1 MRGNHDQ
8 PPQIVSSSQRHERIW
23 ADPDDLTMIGVTHEA
38 LALLQSKWRVDI
50 LVLLASGIR
59 RHARLVD
66 NLPGLT
72 KKVLSATLRSLEEDG
87 LVLRRVYAELP
98 VRVEYGLT
106 PLGWRMTELLMSL
119 YEWSL
124 DHRDELAAA
133 RARRDSLTRVEEL
146 AVGPLL
152 AA

>member
-1 MRGNHDQ
+1 MPGTLGQHLQ
-8 PPQIVSSSQRHERIW
+8 TSKPERIW
-23 ADPDDLTMIGVTHEA
+23 ADPDDLTMISATHDA

-87 LVLRRVYAELP
+87 LAVRRVYADLP

-124 DHRDELAAA
+124 DHGDELAAVRIGRHSTQEPEDVA
-133 RARRDSLTRVEEL
+133 IGS
-146 AVGPLL
+146 PL

>member
-1 MRGNHDQ
+1 MNETPTPAPHPAGSHRQ
-8 PPQIVSSSQRHERIW
+8 ERIW
-23 ADPDDLTMIGVTHEA
+23 ADPDDLAMIASTHDA
-38 LALLQSKWRVDI
+38 LALVQAKWRVDI

-72 KKVLSATLRSLEEDG
+72 KKVLSSTLRSLERDG
-87 LVLRRVYAELP
+87 LAYRRVYAELP
-98 VRVEYGLT
+98 VRIEYGLS
-106 PLGWRMTELLMSL
+106 PLGWQLTELLMAL

-124 DHRDELAAA
+124 ANGDDLAAA
-133 RARRDSLTRVEEL
+133 RLRDEHRDRPVSG
-146 AVGPLL
+146 AFDPLV

>member
-1 MRGNHDQ
+1 MRDHGNSL
-8 PPQIVSSSQRHERIW
+8 PIVSRPQRQERIW
-23 ADPDDLTMIGVTHEA
+23 ADPDDVRMIGVTHEA

-98 VRVEYGLT
+98 VRIEYGLT

-124 DHRDELAAA
+124 GHHDELAAA
-133 RARRDSLTRVEEL
+133 RARSNSPAGVEVD
-146 AVGPLL
+146 AVGPSL

>member
-1 MRGNHDQ
+1 MGGHSN
-8 PPQIVSSSQRHERIW
+8 PPQIVARPQRPERIW
-23 ADPDDLTMIGVTHEA
+23 ADPDDLAMIGATHEA

-124 DHRDELAAA
+124 GHRDELAAA
-133 RARRDSLTRVEEL
+133 RTHRDSLAEL
-146 AVGPLL
+146 EALVVDPSL
-152 AA
+152 AAA

>member
-1 MRGNHDQ
+1 M
-8 PPQIVSSSQRHERIW
+8 
-23 ADPDDLTMIGVTHEA
+23 
-38 LALLQSKWRVDI
+38 
-50 LVLLASGIR
+50 
-59 RHARLVD
+59 VD

-72 KKVLSATLRSLEEDG
+72 KKVLSATLRSLEDDG

-98 VRVEYGLT
+98 VRIEYSLT

-133 RARRDSLTRVEEL
+133 RARRDPQT
-146 AVGPLL
+146 PLDRL
-152 AA
+152 AAGPSLAA